1 MKNKIHLIIIALL
14 MFAISANAQKNN
26 NGSIFDEHPGIE
38 LMHKF
43 TEAYVAGDKVTLNTI
58 LTDDFR
64 GYNGLNTSKDYKGK
78 DKQGLINESTYWS
91 SQLKGFKITKR
102 GKSYPD
108 ALEYK
113 ESGTWIDTWDVFYGV
128 DKETGFKIETP
139 IDRSFVLS
147 KDGTQIKSMIVR
159 VNMAIFQ
166 KYSNTF
172 KTIENGTI
180 YKDHEYINTVRTMI
194 SALEL
199 GDLDLTYEQFADNA
213 KFNDINAPR
222 GESHSKSEERTQ
234 VENLLTTFEIIS
246 LDEYG
251 YPDYLAYNGDGST
264 VLSWWD
270 FRLKNKTS
278 GDEVVIFIHLSHDF
292 NQAGKIIRQ
301 VAYYN
306 GSLLN

>member
-1 MKNKIHLIIIALL
+1 MVAVTL
-14 MFAISANAQKNN
+14 MFVMVATAQKSN
-26 NGSIFDEHPGIE
+26 NGKIFDEHPGIE

-43 TEAYVAGDKVTLNTI
+43 TKAYVAGDIAALDAI

-64 GYNGLNTSKDYKGK
+64 GYNGLSTNKDYKGK
-78 DKQGLINESTYWS
+78 DKQGLIDESTYWS

-113 ESGTWIDTWDVFYGV
+113 ESGTWVDTWDVFYGV

-139 IDRSFVLS
+139 IDRSFILS

-159 VNMAIFQ
+159 ANMAIFQ

-172 KTIENGTI
+172 STIENGTI

-194 SALEL
+194 SAMEL
-199 GDLDLTYEQFADNA
+199 GDLDLAYDQFADDA

-234 VENLLTTFEIIS
+234 VENLLTTFEIVS

-264 VLSWWD
+264 VLSWWN

-278 GDEVVIFIHLSHDF
+278 ADEVVIFVHLR
-292 NQAGKIIRQ
+292 KIMTLMRQ
-301 VAYYN
+301 VR
-306 GSLLN
+306 S